1 MKTTSTF
8 SFTLLIAVAYL
19 HVSLGQQ
26 ASEYSA
32 NGLVSVQKRPTPN
45 GLLESIQKTANSKSN
60 GNNYPG
66 GLYSL
71 PLPQLGVGLP
81 VLPTQPVGKQL
92 GVGLPVFP
100 TQPATKQL
108 GVGLPV
114 FPTQPAT
121 KQLGVGLPVFPTQPA
136 TKQPPV
142 VAKPMERALGA
153 LRQYL
158 LQRLGGRSGLSN
170 ILGSLGTSGNNGGA
184 MTGMGQ
190 MSEDALEDMM
200 ENGGTGNNMYGGN
213 QGMPTWSGMSGSEMT
228 QQGGSNTM
236 RSGQALSEDALEDM
250 IENGGTG
257 NNMYGGNKGMP
268 TWPVMSS
275 TGMTQ
280 HGESNTLGSGQTL
293 SEDALEDMMENGGTE
308 SSGYTGMNQG
318 GLSWTGPL
326 TSGKPL
332 SGGSSM
338 FPYGSKQGSGSMNN
352 GLAGTAMDED
362 ALEDL
367 MENGGS
373 GTPGMTGNNP
383 YGGSWMSALGKM
395 LTGGSTGGP
404 AAWRQ
409 GGRGHLGQVGG
420 QQMSED
426 AMEDM
431 YDD

>member
-1 MKTTSTF
+1 MKTTSTI

-100 TQPATKQL
+100 TQPATKQ
-108 GVGLPV
+108 
-114 FPTQPAT
+114 
-121 KQLGVGLPVFPTQPA
+121 
-136 TKQPPV
+136 PPV

-200 ENGGTGNNMYGGN
+200 ENGGTGNKMYGGTGNNMYGGN

-268 TWPVMSS
+268 TWPGMSS

-280 HGESNTLGSGQTL
+280 HGGSNTLGSGQAL
-293 SEDALEDMMENGGTE
+293 SEDALEDMMENGGTG

-338 FPYGSKQGSGSMNN
+338 FPYGSKQGSGMNN

-373 GTPGMTGNNP
+373 GTPGMTGNNL
-383 YGGSWMSALGKM
+383 YGGSWMSALSKM

-404 AAWRQ
+404 AAWHQ
-409 GGRGHLGQVGG
+409 GGRGQLGQVGG